1 MKKRFV
7 ALLLCLVMLVTCMGV
22 GLDVISGDEDAA
34 APAATVEPTAE
45 PSAEPVSESSAEPSA
60 EPASDSDLYAQLMAC
75 KTQAEMNAILE
86 EFGEEQ
92 ITAQL
97 TEEQLIA
104 INEYYSSLTEGSS
117 ETEQEQD
124 SSSYTPA
131 VNFTNVAPLLDP
143 VKGAASRKA
152 ARAAANSD
160 SNTDKG
166 MKFDKTA
173 TDNGDGTYTIQLEA
187 YATGSKVIS
196 EITKDVPTDIV
207 LVLDQSGS
215 MADCIGCGE
224 SIDKKN
230 QTHVVYKPVYNVTQ
244 NTSGGYYILYDGKYQ
259 EVMYCAGGKSEH
271 SSQTHKPSW
280 VLKSWMTWGY
290 VNSHKSNLND
300 SAIMPKTSAEDSAA
314 GHVQFYVKTNE
325 TCTSRLDSLKTA
337 VTSFT
342 NAVAAKAAGKDG
354 DINTTADNINHRI
367 AIVGFASESGYNDNT
382 ELLSISGTNSGS
394 VGVKYGSISTK
405 NLKDVLQNM
414 DTASGKAMVSNAIN
428 ALAAYGATRTDLGMD
443 MAERILNANPVA
455 AGEQRNRVVIVFT
468 DGSPTN
474 QNGFQKNVAN
484 DAITT
489 ASDIKNS
496 GTTVYSIGV
505 FSGADASSA
514 GTEPSGNLGQNSSQL
529 TSASN
534 WFMQK
539 LSSNNGKVQSPSYY
553 LSAGDSA
560 SLNNIFKQISDQ
572 IESGDAST
580 TLDSKTVIKDV
591 VSEAFKLPEGATA
604 NNITLETYK
613 YGGSG
618 NWTKNSDAMGA
629 KATVDAATGEV
640 SVTGFDFKENYVAD
654 IKDGNGNVTGY
665 RGNKLVIKFK
675 VTAKAG
681 FLGGNGV
688 YTNDN
693 AGIYGDKDAKNPTFT
708 FDKPT
713 VDVKIKDVAV
723 TALDKNVYLKS
734 GLTAEQLKSDSTV
747 KVGNVVLNL
756 NADNYGLEAWQ
767 NEYVDITVTI
777 KDKDGNEVTGLDKLS
792 DDQTYS
798 LTVTVSPK
806 TGTGAKS
813 GTATA
818 KINVFVPELT
828 YQDSSINLGDT
839 PNYASDNLVSEKW
852 KHGNTYSTD
861 SDITMTGTAPEL
873 DLSYDPEANA
883 FTEDTPV
890 SVTVKING
898 ENVTDK
904 VAFLHNTCDYD
915 GCNFADV
922 NCHFIV
928 HIKTF
933 DLTITKNI
941 TSDESSL
948 YGERNFVFTIT
959 AEDGTKTQAV
969 VNVEAGEK
977 TGSTTIKGL
986 PVGTYTIT
994 EDTVWSWRY
1003 DLKGVAAAT
1012 DVKGT
1017 LEYTSG
1023 SASAKYTPSDGTH
1036 NEVVFTNSLTNY
1048 HWLSFVDS
1056 VRNFFN
1062 AK

>member
-22 GLDVISGDEDAA
+22 GLDVISGD

-45 PSAEPVSESSAEPSA
+45 PSAEPVSEPSAEPSA
-60 EPASDSDLYAQLMAC
+60 EPAPDSDLYAQLMAC
-75 KTQAEMNAILE
+75 KTQAEMNAIVE

-104 INEYYSSLTEGSS
+104 INEYYSSLAEGSS

-215 MADCIGCGE
+215 MDYCIECGKAQSSCGGHYNYVPTYDVE
-224 SIDKKN
+224 QKDKD
-230 QTHVVYKPVYNVTQ
+230 
-244 NTSGGYYILYDGKYQ
+244 SSDYYIFNGSEYIR
-259 EVMYCAGGKSEH
+259 VAYCNGSRHWLNGNKHTA
-271 SSQTHKPSW
+271 SW
-280 VLKSWMTWGY
+280 VPASLSWDGNAHNSYFDNGNPVISPKS
-290 VNSHKSNLND
+290 
-300 SAIMPKTSAEDSAA
+300 SADGEGT
-314 GHVQFYVKTNE
+314 QFYLQTTKKAF
-325 TCTSRLDSLKTA
+325 TSRKQALVSA
-337 VTSFT
+337 VTTFT
-342 NAVAAKAAGKDG
+342 DAVAAKAAGKDG
-354 DINTTADNINHRI
+354 NINTTADNINHRI
-367 AIVGFASESGYNDNT
+367 AIVGFASESGNGNNT

-394 VGVKYGSISTK
+394 VGIRYSDIQTQDY
-405 NLKDVLQNM
+405 KDVLQSM

-428 ALAAYGATRTDLGMD
+428 ALAAEGATRTDLGMD
-443 MAERILNANPVA
+443 MAERILNANPVK

-468 DGSPTN
+468 DGSPTAS
-474 QNGFQKNVAN
+474 NGFEKATAN
-484 DAITT
+484 SAIST
-489 ASDIKNS
+489 ASDIKKA

-514 GTEPSGNLGQNSSQL
+514 GTEPSYDLGKNSNQL

-539 LSSNNGKVQSPSYY
+539 LSSNNGQVQSPSYY

-572 IESGDAST
+572 IESGEAST

-604 NNITLETYK
+604 NDITLETYK
-613 YGGSG
+613 YDGPGK
-618 NWTKNSDAMGA
+618 WTKNSDAMGA

-640 SVTGFDFKENYVAD
+640 SVTGFDFKANYVTD
-654 IKDGNGNVTGY
+654 IKDGNGNLTGEH

-675 VTAKAG
+675 VKAKDG

-693 AGIYGDKDAKNPTFT
+693 AGIYGDETAKNPTFT
-708 FDKPT
+708 FDRPT

-767 NEYVDITVTI
+767 NEYVNITVTI

-806 TGTGAKS
+806 TGTGAKAD
-813 GTATA
+813 TATA

-828 YQDSSINLGDT
+828 YQDSAIDLGQT
-839 PNYASDNLVSEKW
+839 PDYAKENLVSEKW
-852 KHGNTYSTD
+852 KHDSTYSTAV
-861 SDITMTGTAPEL
+861 TMTGTKPEL
-873 DLSYDPEANA
+873 DLSYDPAEKA

-890 SVTVKING
+890 KVTVKING

-959 AEDGTKTQAV
+959 AEDGTEIQAV